1 MSVGAGSIKRATAS
15 AKPAEAPVEA
25 KESVAA
31 AASKPAAK
39 KTTAR
44 KPAAAALKKSA
55 QKKSAPKKPAQTK
68 SAAPKTA
75 VITGANPDI
84 EFYHISED
92 LPIHLL

>member
-31 AASKPAAK
+31 AAKKTATPRKTAAAK
-39 KTTAR
+39 KSATPR
-44 KPAAAALKKSA
+44 KTAAA
-55 QKKSAPKKPAQTK
+55 KKPAPK
-68 SAAPKTA
+68 EPASPKTA

>member
-25 KESVAA
+25 KESVV
-31 AASKPAAK
+31 
-39 KTTAR
+39 
-44 KPAAAALKKSA
+44 AAAALKKSA
-55 QKKSAPKKPAQTK
+55 PKTT
-68 SAAPKTA
+68 AAPKTA

>member
-31 AASKPAAK
+31 ASKPAAK

-44 KPAAAALKKSA
+44 KPAAAAL
-55 QKKSAPKKPAQTK
+55 TK

>member
-31 AASKPAAK
+31 ASKPAAK

-55 QKKSAPKKPAQTK
+55 PKKPAQAK

>member
-25 KESVAA
+25 KESVT

>member
-31 AASKPAAK
+31 ASKPAAK

-55 QKKSAPKKPAQTK
+55 PKKSAQAK